1 MRPTVAYVD
10 LDKLVHNYN
19 AIKRHV
25 GKAML
30 MAMVKADAYG
40 MGFCLFRLRLP
51 ARVRIILEWRP

>member
-19 AIKRHV
+19 AIKSHV

-30 MAMVKADAYG
+30 MAMVKADQYCVEIFQNNHLAKS
-40 MGFCLFRLRLP
+40 
-51 ARVRIILEWRP
+51 